1 MSDEVLSP
9 DGAIKIEFSS
19 HEVRMSHWINNS
31 RVTFRG
37 DVLLDLWVA
46 AASDWDTRATFDTP
60 GTVTLHLR
68 KYPGTA
74 PGLDIRIDA
83 EARTWEATRG
93 ECPQEMKRWLNKA
106 LTERGQE
113 R

>member
-1 MSDEVLSP
+1 VSDEILSP
-9 DGAIKIEFSS
+9 DGALKVEYQSN
-19 HEVRMSHWINNS
+19 EVRMSHWINNP

-37 DVLLDLWVA
+37 DILLDLWSSS
-46 AASDWDTRATFDTP
+46 ASAWDAWASFDAP

-74 PGLDIRIDA
+74 PDFDIRIDA
-83 EARTWEATRG
+83 EARTWEAIRG
-93 ECPQEMKRWLNKA
+93 ACPPELKRWLGKA

>member
-1 MSDEVLSP
+1 MSDEILSP
-9 DGAIKIEFSS
+9 DGTIKVEFNS
-19 HEVRMSHWINNS
+19 HEVRMSHWIDNPQ
-31 RVTFRG
+31 VTFRG
-37 DVLLDLWVA
+37 DILLDLWISS
-46 AASDWDTRATFDTP
+46 ASDWDAKATFDTP

-74 PGLDIRIDA
+74 PVFDIRIDA

-93 ECPQEMKRWLNKA
+93 ECPQEMKRWLGKA
-106 LTERGQE
+106 LTERGQK